1 VLRKFA
7 VAGVAGLA
15 VSLFTLAPSASAA
28 ASAGG
33 CQLQG
38 SALLTP
44 GLNSSSQPFTY
55 SFGGN
60 LSGCQSSQSGAPTT
74 GTVSA
79 GQAVTIN
86 GQQFQEPVA
95 SGTGGCVSSTTS
107 GITIVTW
114 ADGTQTV
121 VQFTTTGALALV
133 HLTGTVAPSVTL
145 TAINPAPGQPTSTT
159 ITTTRYAGQSAL
171 GELAFQPP
179 DPTACNTPTG
189 VTQAG
194 ISGTIGLGSSS

>member
-1 VLRKFA
+1 
-7 VAGVAGLA
+7 
-15 VSLFTLAPSASAA
+15 
-28 ASAGG
+28 
-33 CQLQG
+33 
-38 SALLTP
+38 
-44 GLNSSSQPFTY
+44 
-55 SFGGN
+55 
-60 LSGCQSSQSGAPTT
+60 
-74 GTVSA
+74 
-79 GQAVTIN
+79 
-86 GQQFQEPVA
+86 
-95 SGTGGCVSSTTS
+95 
-107 GITIVTW
+107 
-114 ADGTQTV
+114 